1 MLHTCVCTHAH
12 IHIGDRGQLAKRFSP
27 SSMWVLQV
35 EFMLSVL
42 AVSTFTWW
50 AVSPAQ
56 ISIFLMLVDFL
67 FHAFR
72 VSLKG
77 MGVLR
82 EDRLIPQGGIW
93 LSDYFISLALKENV
107 STNSTPIQYQWE
119 VLKRKSLGLGSSPA
133 LSCLWIHTQKEQT
146 DASLIR
152 TLMGLYCYLLMVQ
165 CFWASST
172 GWRETEVC
180 VTLNILVSS
189 LEIDWAAG
197 NPSAVPSGWETQ
209 QNLPFKFSSGSLNLK
224 LDLLLWFPQ
233 SFLM

>member
-1 MLHTCVCTHAH
+1 MCVCMLHTCVCTHAH

-82 EDRLIPQGGIW
+82 EDRHSTRWHLIVW
-93 LSDYFISLALKENV
+93 LFYLFSFKGKCLYQFYSHPIPV
-107 STNSTPIQYQWE
+107 GST
-119 VLKRKSLGLGSSPA
+119 LGPGSSP
-133 LSCLWIHTQKEQT
+133 S
-146 DASLIR
+146 
-152 TLMGLYCYLLMVQ
+152 TLMPLNTY
-165 CFWASST
+165 
-172 GWRETEVC
+172 TEEADRC
-180 VTLNILVSS
+180 ISH
-189 LEIDWAAG
+189 
-197 NPSAVPSGWETQ
+197 
-209 QNLPFKFSSGSLNLK
+209 
-224 LDLLLWFPQ
+224 
-233 SFLM
+233 